1 MASSLKQVLT
11 NGSLEAGLILV
22 WGQTSKKYRIVFVG
36 LSRAGLSMAEIKKEK
51 RKVQYTLEQVVQD
64 GSEHFA
70 PIQASF
76 CIQCKLF

>member
-1 MASSLKQVLT
+1 MKSEIQRH
-11 NGSLEAGLILV
+11 
-22 WGQTSKKYRIVFVG
+22 RIVFAG

-70 PIQASF
+70 PIQASV
-76 CIQCKLF
+76 CIQCKLILLFFL